1 MGVSDPGFL
10 KSVELRLIRCT
21 LYRELPFF
29 PPASPTPPSSS
40 LSSRQSFRPLVE
52 AVVDSIER
60 GRYMDALSSDASRLV
75 FGFSESWEFQDS
87 AACAARFYEEVELSV
102 EAFLRDVGSVAWL
115 QVLDADS
122 DPDVDV
128 EGRCALLMCLGV
140 AALLAFT
147 QQNVTGPIGNFSPF
161 PLAFPLLK
169 EGISDCG
176 GEWDVWARNQVASVG
191 SDVHGKFAL
200 LQYIVYSKILLSK
213 IKELVLEVETSYIN
227 GCRSLYWWLCRL
239 FCLQQRITEELS
251 SSLYDLLQLFK
262 TSTLHQF
269 GDFEHVAGYWG
280 TMLNEGEAL
289 AIVSLAH
296 LEAGIIEHK
305 YGQIDSFRSH
315 LECAEKSCGLHLIVT
330 GALGFRTIH
339 QVEAKPQLILAA
351 NNHEQSHVHLSQ
363 VQSDS
368 TVSESKDAVDHK
380 LDDCSDVLM
389 TPKLVKN
396 GKNDDLNVDLTHI
409 NKDINLTFIQQAVI
423 LAQCLHLQRRSRD
436 DELSGWEMA
445 PYIEAIHSQHQTCYT
460 ISNFCD
466 ILRIRW
472 ESKRSRTKQRALL
485 MMDKLVQV
493 IFDASPVTAQRIQLC
508 YGLYIPTVSALR
520 KEYGELLVSC
530 GLVGEALKIFE
541 DLELWDNL
549 IYCYQL
555 LGKKAAAVDLIKSR
569 LHDMPSDPRLW
580 CSLGDATTTDAYYEK
595 ALEVS
600 NNRSA
605 RAKRSLAR
613 NAYNRSDYETSKTL
627 WESALAL
634 NSLYPD
640 GWFAL
645 GAAALKARDTDKAL
659 DAFTRAVQI
668 DPDNGEAWN
677 NVACLHMI
685 KKKSKAAFIAFKEAL
700 KFRRNSWQLWENFSH
715 VALDVGNIRQ
725 SLEATKMVLDLSS
738 NKRVD
743 VELLDKI
750 LRKFEDH
757 EKNANSDLSSSD
769 IFDAEYSLVE
779 PYDTQAIPAE
789 PRETELLLDM
799 LGNIMQQVIRNGVPE
814 DIWGLYARWHIIK
827 GNLIMSCEALLKQ
840 VRSFQGSE
848 LWRDR
853 NRFKKF
859 VHASL
864 QLCKVYMDIASS
876 TGSCRELFTAEMHL
890 RSSVKQAVDFS
901 DTDEFRD
908 LKTCLDEVKKQ
919 IAATSGEGA

>member
-1 MGVSDPGFL
+1 MAVSYPGFL

-21 LYRELPFF
+21 LSRELPFF
-29 PPASPTPPSSS
+29 PPASPTPPPSS
-40 LSSRQSFRPLVE
+40 LSSPQSFRPHVE

-87 AACAARFYEEVELSV
+87 AACAARFYEKVERSV
-102 EAFLRDVGSVAWL
+102 QAFLLDAGSAAWL

-161 PLAFPLLK
+161 PLAFPLPK
-169 EGISDCG
+169 EGINDCG

-200 LQYIVYSKILLSK
+200 LQ
-213 IKELVLEVETSYIN
+213 
-227 GCRSLYWWLCRL
+227 
-239 FCLQQRITEELS
+239 
-251 SSLYDLLQLFK
+251 LFK

-269 GDFEHVAGYWG
+269 GDFEHVTGYWG

-351 NNHEQSHVHLSQ
+351 NNHEQSHVHGSQ

-380 LDDCSDVLM
+380 LDDCSDILM

-569 LHDMPSDPRLW
+569 LHDMPNDPRLW

-605 RAKRSLAR
+605 RALRSLAR
-613 NAYNRSDYETSKTL
+613 NAYNRSDYWTSKTL
-627 WESALAL
+627 WESALTL

-645 GAAALKARDTDKAL
+645 GAAALKARDIDKAL

-757 EKNANSDLSSSD
+757 EKNASSDLSSSD
-769 IFDAEYSLVE
+769 IFYAEYSLVE
-779 PYDTQAIPAE
+779 PCDTQAIPAE

-799 LGNIMQQVIRNGVPE
+799 LGNIMQQVIRNGGPV
-814 DIWGLYARWHIIK
+814 DIWGLYARWHVIK
-827 GNLIMSCEALLKQ
+827 GNLIMCCEALLKQ

-848 LWRDR
+848 LWHDR

-864 QLCKVYMDIASS
+864 QLCKVYMEIASS
-876 TGSCRELFTAEMHL
+876 TGSRRELFTAEMHL

-919 IAATSGEGA
+919 IAATSDEGA